1 MKNNNLGLVLIA
13 SALVI
18 MAGTISLGMAGLIE
32 AVFPHRGLGYGVWAN
47 YAGIGL
53 LILGV
58 ITFLKT
64 FFRYLDKKD

>member
-1 MKNNNLGLVLIA
+1 MKNNNFGLVLIA

-32 AVFPHRGLGYGVWAN
+32 AGSPHRGLGYGVWAN